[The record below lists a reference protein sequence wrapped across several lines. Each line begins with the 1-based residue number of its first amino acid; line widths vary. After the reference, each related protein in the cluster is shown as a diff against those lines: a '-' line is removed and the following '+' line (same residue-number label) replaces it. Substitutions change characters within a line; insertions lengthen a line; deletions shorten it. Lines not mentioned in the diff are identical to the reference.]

1 MILRQIWPITYGLT
15 LMKNTKDPRIY
26 RTKIIWWTKSNTTQ
40 GHTENSCTIQPLT
53 FCWTWTV
60 YKSQGYYIKCKVI
73 YDLFRWEKYRGLTY
87 TTLFRATIFCD
98 FGLFNGITMNRLTN
112 IFFLKGIQVIM
123 RRKVYMTLK
132 IPPLKNLQV

>member
-26 RTKIIWWTKSNTTQ
+26 RTKTIWWTKSNTTQ
-40 GHTENSCTIQPLT
+40 GHKEHSWKIQTLK

-98 FGLFNGITMNRLTN
+98 FVLLNGINMNSLTN
-112 IFFLKGIQVIM
+112 IVFKKEIRGIM
-123 RRKVYMTLK
+123 RSKVYMTLK
-132 IPPLKNLQV
+132 IPPLKNLQF